1 MDGDVECRFA
11 VFLQL
16 HCAVKVEFERGI
28 FNRIHDVARLG
39 QRAKSADFER
49 SPALSI
55 ARSIVTHG
63 EVCGGGGVTHK
74 VRSSFEALEAWHLQ
88 RKMQQV
94 TEVEA
99 GSSCRA
105 KREALGGRDSTQC
118 AVTI

>member
-49 SPALSI
+49 SPALGI

-63 EVCGGGGVTHK
+63 EVCGGGGV
-74 VRSSFEALEAWHLQ
+74 RQ
-88 RKMQQV
+88 RLFIIV
-94 TEVEA
+94 F
-99 GSSCRA
+99 RLPA
-105 KREALGGRDSTQC
+105 KRNRSTMNPNSR
-118 AVTI
+118 AT

>member
-16 HCAVKVEFERGI
+16 HCAVKVEFERRI

-39 QRAKSADFER
+39 QCAKSADFER

-63 EVCGGGGVTHK
+63 EVCGGGTNVSPCPPRMPSTRLIAVFAVACISLLIGVIAVVGHI
-74 VRSSFEALEAWHLQ
+74 F
-88 RKMQQV
+88 
-94 TEVEA
+94 TEPPA
-99 GSSCRA
+99 G
-105 KREALGGRDSTQC
+105 L
-118 AVTI
+118 